1 MQVLPRLDG
10 ADEQDEG
17 TLEAV
22 SPANPVAAFGLLR
35 RHPDAQRHHA
45 EPSGF
50 DAGVLACRLGRE
62 GGTHHQTRVATR
74 ELQPA
79 TEDLARVPGVVLR
92 VGEEREVVDGGNE
105 WSFRRRHD
113 VPRVV
118 HDVDATGQPL
128 DARGPEPL
136 PGLVQDLAGEGE
148 PTDGDGRNESGG
160 GPPAVPRRNADE
172 VQPAASGQRVQQLD
186 RRDGDPTGHDVPGL
200 FDRDRDAHA
209 GRASGHDRM
218 RRSGGARLVL

>member
-1 MQVLPRLDG
+1 VH
-10 ADEQDEG
+10 
-17 TLEAV
+17 T
-22 SPANPVAAFGLLR
+22 
-35 RHPDAQRHHA
+35 DAQRHHA
-45 EPSGF
+45 EPFGF
-50 DAGVLACRLGRE
+50 DAGVLTCLLGRE

-79 TEDLARVPGVVLR
+79 TEDLERVPGVVLW

-118 HDVDATGQPL
+118 QDVDVTGQAL

-136 PGLVQDLAGEGE
+136 PGFVKDLAGEGE
-148 PTDGDGRNESGG
+148 PTDGDGRNEPGG
-160 GPPAVPRRNADE
+160 GLPAVPRRNADE
-172 VQPAASGQRVQQLD
+172 VQPATGGQRPQELD
-186 RRDGDPTGHDVPGL
+186 RRDRDPPGHDVPGL

-218 RRSGGARLVL
+218 RLFAGARLVL